1 MYKNKTKCPN
11 PSVGL
16 YITVRS
22 FVKVPILIFKNIII
36 LRVWGR

>member
-22 FVKVPILIFKNIII
+22 FVKSPHFDF
-36 LRVWGR
+36 